1 MEPSTSDS
9 KHSKMLG
16 ILSSTPSKVQS
27 HTSGTSKWF
36 WFKSEFRDFV
46 MRIPASETFWNYWF
60 HKINCLC
67 RLVIDRIIIRRFI
80 VSKQSFEKISDG
92 EILMTKSIIWSIAEP
107 ISLTRAQSM
116 SLNRP
121 LSSEAVLLRVK
132 GISGSKNKWYRTMRI
147 TNEFF
152 GVYLP
157 GFESQ

>member
-1 MEPSTSDS
+1 
-9 KHSKMLG
+9 
-16 ILSSTPSKVQS
+16 
-27 HTSGTSKWF
+27 
-36 WFKSEFRDFV
+36 
-46 MRIPASETFWNYWF
+46 
-60 HKINCLC
+60 
-67 RLVIDRIIIRRFI
+67 
-80 VSKQSFEKISDG
+80 
-92 EILMTKSIIWSIAEP
+92 
-107 ISLTRAQSM
+107 M